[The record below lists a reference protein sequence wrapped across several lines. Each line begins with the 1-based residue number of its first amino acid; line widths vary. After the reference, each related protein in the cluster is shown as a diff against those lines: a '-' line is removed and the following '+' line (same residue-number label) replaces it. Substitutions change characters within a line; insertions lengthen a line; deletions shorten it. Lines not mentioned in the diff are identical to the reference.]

1 MGLNSVLRMGAQAI
15 QVFSAGIHV
24 AGQNVSNANNPDYI
38 RERLNLST
46 GTSYRI
52 GNLVYGTGATADGI
66 KQQINIYLETRL
78 HHAASDFSEADARS
92 GILKTLE
99 LRINELGE
107 SDLSTAM
114 NHFVGAIENA
124 TNQPESTTMRQAVV
138 EQGNHLAN
146 HIGQLRTRV
155 NELRVTQTVR
165 IDQLVNEANR
175 LIDTVADLNP
185 KIVQLE
191 ASGLLQSDAGT
202 LRSQRYAALNRLAEI
217 VPIDIRERGNGEF
230 DVSIS
235 GHPLIVGGTSQH
247 LESFRESDREVQ
259 VSYVRLADSNFDI
272 SSMGGEI
279 GGIIAGR
286 DTDVG
291 GFVDDL
297 DTYASGLI
305 FEFNKIHAAG
315 EGLRGFE
322 STTSEWRVDDTT
334 TALNTAATGL
344 GFSPEHGRFELK
356 VTNTLTG
363 ITETSTIDIDLDG
376 IGTDT
381 TLESLNTAL
390 NAVTNVSSTITTTNR
405 LQINSETGYE
415 FRFSNDT
422 SGALAALGINTF
434 FSGSDSTDV
443 AVNEAVASDHT
454 LLALGQGGGP
464 SDNSNAA
471 LMSRFHDQQLT
482 SLKNETLVSF
492 YETVVSNVAQT
503 TASETTISEGL
514 DGYKQSLLTQRQQ
527 FSGVSLDEE
536 AVQLLEFQHAFQA
549 AARLI
554 STADE
559 LFTVL
564 LNI

>member
-1 MGLNSVLRMGAQAI
+1 MGLNSVLRLGAQAV

-46 GTSYRI
+46 GTAYRI
-52 GNLVYGTGATADGI
+52 GNLIYGTGATADGI
-66 KQQINIYLETRL
+66 KQQINLYLETRL
-78 HHAASDFSEADARS
+78 HHASSDFSEADARA

-99 LRINELGE
+99 LRINELGD

-114 NHFVGAIENA
+114 NDFVGAIENA
-124 TNQPESTTMRQAVV
+124 TNQPESATMRQAVI
-138 EQGNHLAN
+138 EQGTHLAN
-146 HIGQLRTRV
+146 HIDVLRTRV
-155 NELRVTQTVR
+155 NELRVAQNVR
-165 IDQLVNEANR
+165 LDQLVNEANR
-175 LIDTVADLNP
+175 LIDTVAELNP

-217 VPIDIRERGNGEF
+217 VPIDIRERSNGEF

-247 LESFRESDREVQ
+247 LESVREPDRGVQ
-259 VSYVRLADSNFDI
+259 VAYVRLADSNFNI

-279 GGIIAGR
+279 GGIIEGR

-297 DTYASGLI
+297 DTYASSLI
-305 FEFNKIHAAG
+305 FEFNKIHASG

-334 TALNTAATGL
+334 TALNAAATGL

-381 TLESLNTAL
+381 TLESLNAAL

-405 LQINSETGYE
+405 LQINSEPGYE

-434 FSGSDSTDV
+434 FSGRDSSDIALNDNL
-443 AVNEAVASDHT
+443 ANDHT

-464 SDNSNAA
+464 SDNSNAVV
-471 LMSRFHDQQLT
+471 MSRFHDQQLT
-482 SLKNETLVSF
+482 SLENETLVSF
-492 YETVVSNVAQT
+492 YETVVANVAQT
-503 TASETTISEGL
+503 TASETTVSEGL
-514 DGYKQSLLTQRQQ
+514 DGYKQSLLSQRQQ
-527 FSGVSLDEE
+527 YSGVSLDEE

>member
-1 MGLNSVLRMGAQAI
+1 MGLNSVLRLGAQAV

-46 GTSYRI
+46 GTAYRI
-52 GNLVYGTGATADGI
+52 GNLIYGTGATADGI
-66 KQQINIYLETRL
+66 KQQINLYLETRL
-78 HHAASDFSEADARS
+78 HHASSDFSEADARA

-99 LRINELGE
+99 LRINELGD

-114 NHFVGAIENA
+114 NDFVGAIENA
-124 TNQPESTTMRQAVV
+124 TNQPESATMRQAVI
-138 EQGNHLAN
+138 EQGTQLAN
-146 HIGQLRTRV
+146 HIDVLRTRV
-155 NELRVTQTVR
+155 NELRVAQNVR
-165 IDQLVNEANR
+165 LDQLVNEANR
-175 LIDTVADLNP
+175 LIDTVAELNP

-217 VPIDIRERGNGEF
+217 VPIDIRERSNGEF

-247 LESFRESDREVQ
+247 LESVREPDRGVQ
-259 VSYVRLADSNFDI
+259 VAYVRLADSNFNI

-279 GGIIAGR
+279 GGIIEGR

-297 DTYASGLI
+297 DTYASSLI
-305 FEFNKIHAAG
+305 FEFNKIHASG

-334 TALNTAATGL
+334 TALNAAATGL

-381 TLESLNTAL
+381 TLESLNAAL

-405 LQINSETGYE
+405 LQINSEPGYE

-434 FSGSDSTDV
+434 FSGRDSSDIALNDNL
-443 AVNEAVASDHT
+443 ANDHT

-464 SDNSNAA
+464 SDNSNAVV
-471 LMSRFHDQQLT
+471 MSRFHDQQLT
-482 SLKNETLVSF
+482 SLENETLVSF
-492 YETVVSNVAQT
+492 YETVVANVAQT
-503 TASETTISEGL
+503 TASETTVSEGL
-514 DGYKQSLLTQRQQ
+514 DGYKQSLLSQRQQ
-527 FSGVSLDEE
+527 YSGVSLDEE

>member
-1 MGLNSVLRMGAQAI
+1 MGLNSVLRLGAQAV

-46 GTSYRI
+46 GTAYRI
-52 GNLVYGTGATADGI
+52 GNLIYGTGATADGI
-66 KQQINIYLETRL
+66 KQQINLYLETRL
-78 HHAASDFSEADARS
+78 HHASSDFSEADARA

-99 LRINELGE
+99 LRINELGD

-114 NHFVGAIENA
+114 NDFVGAIENA
-124 TNQPESTTMRQAVV
+124 TNQPESATMRQAVI
-138 EQGNHLAN
+138 EQGTHLAN
-146 HIGQLRTRV
+146 HIDVLRTRV
-155 NELRVTQTVR
+155 NELRVAQNVR
-165 IDQLVNEANR
+165 LDQLVNEANR
-175 LIDTVADLNP
+175 LIDTVAELNP

-217 VPIDIRERGNGEF
+217 VPIDIRERSNGEF

-247 LESFRESDREVQ
+247 LESVREPDRGVQ
-259 VSYVRLADSNFDI
+259 VAYVRLADSNFNI

-279 GGIIAGR
+279 GGIIEGR

-297 DTYASGLI
+297 DTYASSLI
-305 FEFNKIHAAG
+305 FEFNKIHASG

-334 TALNTAATGL
+334 TALNAAATGL

-381 TLESLNTAL
+381 TLESLNAAL

-405 LQINSETGYE
+405 LQINSEPGYE

-434 FSGSDSTDV
+434 FSGRDSSDIALNDNL
-443 AVNEAVASDHT
+443 ANDHT

-464 SDNSNAA
+464 SDNSNAVV
-471 LMSRFHDQQLT
+471 MSRFHAQQLT
-482 SLKNETLVSF
+482 SLENETLVSF
-492 YETVVSNVAQT
+492 YETVVANVAQT
-503 TASETTISEGL
+503 TASETTVSEGL
-514 DGYKQSLLTQRQQ
+514 DGYKQSLLSQRQQ
-527 FSGVSLDEE
+527 YSGVSLDEE

>member
-1 MGLNSVLRMGAQAI
+1 MGLNSVLHMGAQAI

-38 RERLNLST
+38 REKLELST
-46 GTSYRI
+46 GSAYRI
-52 GNLVYGTGATADGI
+52 GNLIYGTGATADGI
-66 KQQINIYLETRL
+66 KQQINLYLESRL

-92 GILKTLE
+92 GILKSLE
-99 LRINELGE
+99 LRINELGD
-107 SDLSTAM
+107 SDLSTAL
-114 NHFVGAIENA
+114 NQFAGAIENA
-124 TNQPESTTMRQAVV
+124 TNQPESTTMRQAVI
-138 EQGNHLAN
+138 EQGNRLAN
-146 HIGQLRTRV
+146 HVGSLRTQV
-155 NELRVTQTVR
+155 NDLRVTQNVR

-217 VPIDIRERGNGEF
+217 VPIQIRERGNGEF

-247 LESFRESDREVQ
+247 LESAREADRGVQ
-259 VSYVRLADSNFDI
+259 VSMVHLADSHFDI
-272 SSMGGEI
+272 SGMGGEI
-279 GGIIAGR
+279 GGIISAR
-286 DTDVG
+286 DTDIG

-297 DTYASGLI
+297 DAYASSLI
-305 FEFNKIHAAG
+305 YEFNKIHASG
-315 EGLRGFE
+315 EGLSGFE
-322 STTSEWRVDDTT
+322 SVTSEWRVDDST
-334 TALNTAATGL
+334 TALNAAATGL
-344 GFSPEHGRFELK
+344 GFTPEHGSFELK

-363 ITETSTIDIDLDG
+363 ITETTMVDIDLDG

-381 TLESLNTAL
+381 TLDSLNAAL
-390 NAVTNVSSTITTTNR
+390 NAIDNVSSAITTTNR
-405 LQINSETGYE
+405 LQIASESGYE

-434 FSGSDSTDV
+434 FSGRDSTDIGLNDTV
-443 AVNEAVASDHT
+443 VSDHSM
-454 LLALGQGGGP
+454 LALGQGGGP
-464 SDNSNAA
+464 SDNRNAA
-471 LMSRFHDQQLT
+471 IMSQFHDQQLNT
-482 SLKNETLVSF
+482 LNNESLVSF
-492 YETVVSNVAQT
+492 YETVVANVAQS
-503 TASETTISEGL
+503 TASETTIAEGL
-514 DGYKQSLLTQRQQ
+514 DGYKQSLLSQRQQ

-559 LFTVL
+559 LFTIL